1 MWSEGPQLSDHTGVS
16 VFFDSMKHFLTLAL
30 LILLGLGS
38 AEAQRLL
45 IRGDDIGGSHA
56 SNVGVI
62 TTYTDGIERTAEV
75 MVVGPWFPEAVELL
89 RQHEGLDV
97 GVHIVLTS
105 EWDGYKWRPMTKCP
119 TLCDEYGYFLRGTF
133 PSQAYPEGSMME
145 RSAAISL
152 EEVEAEMRAQIEL
165 ALRLI
170 PQVSHLSSHMGC
182 TRITPEIAALAQR
195 LAEEYGLPLMDSSG
209 LYEHLPYG
217 MGVPLEEREE
227 RFLAALA
234 TMEKG
239 KTYMHLDHPA
249 IDSPELRATGHVGYE
264 NVAEDRQ
271 GVIDLW
277 SSPRVN
283 DYIATHGI
291 ELVSFGQLLKENK

>member
-1 MWSEGPQLSDHTGVS
+1 MKRLLLLLS
-16 VFFDSMKHFLTLAL
+16 LLLA
-30 LILLGLGS
+30 IGGS
-38 AEAQRLL
+38 LSAQRLI

-62 TTYTDGIERTAEV
+62 ETYLNGIERTAEV
-75 MVVGPWFPEAVELL
+75 MVVGPWFPEAVEML

-105 EWDGYKWRPMTKCP
+105 EWDGYKWRPLTECP

-133 PSQAYPEGSMME
+133 PSKDYPEGSMVE
-145 RSAAISL
+145 RAVNISL
-152 EEVEAEMRAQIEL
+152 AEVEAEMRGQIEL

-170 PQVSHLSSHMGC
+170 PRVSHLTSHMGC
-182 TRITPEIAALAQR
+182 TRVTPEIAALAQR
-195 LAEEYGLPLMDSSG
+195 LAEEYGLPLMDGSE
-209 LYEHLPYG
+209 LYEYLPYG
-217 MGVPLEEREE
+217 MGVPLQEREE

-234 TMEKG
+234 TMQPG

-249 IDSPELRATGHVGYE
+249 IDSPELRATGHIGYE

-277 SSPRVN
+277 TSPRVLA
-283 DYIATHGI
+283 YIADHNI
-291 ELVSFGQLLKENK
+291 ELVSFGELLREREETETRNNR

>member
-1 MWSEGPQLSDHTGVS
+1 MKRLLLLLS
-16 VFFDSMKHFLTLAL
+16 LLLA
-30 LILLGLGS
+30 IGGS
-38 AEAQRLL
+38 LSAQRLI

-62 TTYTDGIERTAEV
+62 ETYLNGIERTAEV
-75 MVVGPWFPEAVELL
+75 MVVGPWFPEAVEML

-105 EWDGYKWRPMTKCP
+105 EWDGYKWRPLTECP

-133 PSQAYPEGSMME
+133 PSKDYPEGSMVE
-145 RSAAISL
+145 RAANISL
-152 EEVEAEMRAQIEL
+152 AEVEAEMRGQIEL

-170 PQVSHLSSHMGC
+170 PRVSHLTSHMGC
-182 TRITPEIAALAQR
+182 TRVTPEIAALAQR
-195 LAEEYGLPLMDSSG
+195 LAEEYGLPLMDGSE
-209 LYEHLPYG
+209 LYEYLPYG
-217 MGVPLEEREE
+217 MGVPLQEREE

-234 TMEKG
+234 TMQPG

-249 IDSPELRATGHVGYE
+249 IDSPELRATGHIGYE

-277 SSPRVN
+277 TSPRVLA
-283 DYIATHGI
+283 YIADHNI
-291 ELVSFGQLLKENK
+291 ELVSFGEMLREREETETKNNR

>member
-1 MWSEGPQLSDHTGVS
+1 MKRLLLLLS
-16 VFFDSMKHFLTLAL
+16 LLLA
-30 LILLGLGS
+30 IGGS
-38 AEAQRLL
+38 LSAQRLI

-62 TTYTDGIERTAEV
+62 ETYLNGIERTAEV
-75 MVVGPWFPEAVELL
+75 MVVGPWFPEAVEML

-105 EWDGYKWRPMTKCP
+105 EWDGYKWRPLTECP

-133 PSQAYPEGSMME
+133 PSKDYPEGSMVE
-145 RSAAISL
+145 RAANISL
-152 EEVEAEMRAQIEL
+152 AEVEAEMRGQIEL

-170 PQVSHLSSHMGC
+170 PRVSHLTSHMGC
-182 TRITPEIAALAQR
+182 TRVTPEIAALAQR
-195 LAEEYGLPLMDSSG
+195 LAEEYGLPLMDGSE
-209 LYEHLPYG
+209 LYEYLPYG
-217 MGVPLEEREE
+217 MGEPLQEREE

-234 TMEKG
+234 TMQPG

-249 IDSPELRATGHVGYE
+249 IDSPELRATGHIGYE

-277 SSPRVN
+277 TSPRVLA
-283 DYIATHGI
+283 YIADHNI
-291 ELVSFGQLLKENK
+291 ELVSFGELLREREETETKNTR

>member
-1 MWSEGPQLSDHTGVS
+1 MKRLLLLLS
-16 VFFDSMKHFLTLAL
+16 LLLA
-30 LILLGLGS
+30 IGGS
-38 AEAQRLL
+38 LSAQRLI

-62 TTYTDGIERTAEV
+62 ETYLNGIERTAEV
-75 MVVGPWFPEAVELL
+75 MVVGPWFPEAVEML

-105 EWDGYKWRPMTKCP
+105 EWDGYKWRPLTECP

-133 PSQAYPEGSMME
+133 PSKDYPEGSMVE
-145 RSAAISL
+145 RAVNISL
-152 EEVEAEMRAQIEL
+152 AEVEAEMRGQIEL

-170 PQVSHLSSHMGC
+170 PRVSHLTSHMGC
-182 TRITPEIAALAQR
+182 TRVTPEIAALAQR
-195 LAEEYGLPLMDSSG
+195 LAEEYGLPLMDGSE
-209 LYEHLPYG
+209 LYESLPYG
-217 MGVPLEEREE
+217 MGVPLQEREE

-234 TMEKG
+234 TMQPG

-249 IDSPELRATGHVGYE
+249 IDSPELRATGHIGYE

-277 SSPRVN
+277 TSPRVLA
-283 DYIATHGI
+283 YIADHNI
-291 ELVSFGQLLKENK
+291 ELVSFGELLREREETETKNNR